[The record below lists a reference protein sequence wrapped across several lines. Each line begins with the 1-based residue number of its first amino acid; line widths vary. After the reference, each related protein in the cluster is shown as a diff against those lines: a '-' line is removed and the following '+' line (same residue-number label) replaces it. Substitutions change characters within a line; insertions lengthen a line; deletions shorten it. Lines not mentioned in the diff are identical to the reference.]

1 MASMDDVLQALVV
14 VQQELANSRVEAAA
28 LKDKVER
35 LTRNPFDASASTP
48 QVTVNVSPPIPLA
61 SPERFSGDPRK
72 VQAFLTQLSL
82 QFSCRPASFPSNL
95 SRVMFAISY
104 LSGDAANWAVPLV
117 RNDDPLLSDWNAFRS
132 AFEKVFD
139 HRTTT
144 FSADR
149 ELLELRQGRSD
160 LVTYLTTFNRLV
172 AESEWPEEKR
182 MSLYYQGL
190 RDDMKDILAQIDP
203 QPSTCTELVNLTL
216 RLNHRLAERRGER
229 RAGDRRPVIP
239 EKEGRPVP
247 NSHDLCGEPMEVGAV
262 RAPLSRAEKESRRVQ
277 GLCMYCGRKGHYV
290 RECPQKPRKKFSYS
304 PTRKAAVTSGKIS
317 EKEDLPFIEP
327 LSGFRLTSLTLLPQ
341 EEKASHLLLSVE
353 LVSQDRTHPVWAMID
368 SGATGNFIDEGVVK
382 RLGLL
387 RIPRKNPE
395 IVLAVDGTP
404 LKSGPL
410 TEQTEDV
417 GLVFSGVSP
426 ARREIIRLD
435 IIEAPQYEIILG
447 MPWLRKSNPVI
458 DWQTKTVSFQSLR
471 SEKVCSLYD
480 NPPALA
486 LAQGLQLATVVEK
499 AVILPSVY
507 AKFKDLFD
515 EGQAETLPPHRI
527 YDCKIDL
534 IPGALLPSCRV
545 YALSDPETKHLRR
558 YLDRF
563 LEIGFIR
570 PSCSPAASPL
580 FFIAKANKELRTCID
595 YRMLNKNTIR
605 NRYPLPLIPVL
616 LEQVKE
622 ATIYTRLDLKGAY
635 HLVRIR
641 EGDEWKTAFKTRYGL
656 FEYLVMPFGLCNA
669 PAAFQYF
676 LNDVLK
682 EYVDHFVIVYID
694 DILVYS
700 TSLEQHMEHVSLV
713 LQALQQHHLY
723 CKLSKCEFHIQKVEF
738 LGVDLSPE
746 GFCMSTRKI
755 QAVQA
760 WPVPT
765 SVRDVQCFLGF
776 SNYYRR
782 FICHFSHIVSPITRL
797 LRKGV
802 SFVWSEE
809 AEEAF
814 CFLKQAFCSAPILQ
828 HPQPEVPFIVEADA
842 SDIAI
847 GAVLSQRN
855 KTSGQLHPVAF
866 LSKKLSAAELNY
878 TVAEKELLAIKKA
891 FQEWRHYLWG
901 AQHPVTVYTDH
912 RNLQYMK
919 EARQLTQRQMRW
931 MLFFSEYEFVVTF
944 RPGVDNRKADSLSRQ
959 RDARNITS
967 RPDEAIIQPEK
978 VLCAL
983 HISHFLEKVSK
994 HKSAAQWKEWAEVS
1008 QDRTLKHGIPL
1019 QGNRLYLPTPELR
1032 MQAFNWCHDAVT
1044 AGHPGYTKTA
1054 QIVQRHFRWKGWAKD
1069 VATWVARCEI
1079 CARSKGEN
1087 AKSQG
1092 KLMPLPTPEK
1102 PWQTI
1107 SVDFVVG
1114 LPMDQG
1120 YNAIMVFPPTNRWP
1134 DGAPQP
1140 NPEEIS
1146 EVLCKGRPGIVGVI
1160 AMAGRTI
1167 VQQCLA

>member
-1 MASMDDVLQALVV
+1 
-14 VQQELANSRVEAAA
+14 
-28 LKDKVER
+28 
-35 LTRNPFDASASTP
+35 
-48 QVTVNVSPPIPLA
+48 
-61 SPERFSGDPRK
+61 
-72 VQAFLTQLSL
+72 
-82 QFSCRPASFPSNL
+82 
-95 SRVMFAISY
+95 
-104 LSGDAANWAVPLV
+104 
-117 RNDDPLLSDWNAFRS
+117 
-132 AFEKVFD
+132 
-139 HRTTT
+139 
-144 FSADR
+144 
-149 ELLELRQGRSD
+149 
-160 LVTYLTTFNRLV
+160 
-172 AESEWPEEKR
+172 
-182 MSLYYQGL
+182 
-190 RDDMKDILAQIDP
+190 
-203 QPSTCTELVNLTL
+203 
-216 RLNHRLAERRGER
+216 
-229 RAGDRRPVIP
+229 
-239 EKEGRPVP
+239 
-247 NSHDLCGEPMEVGAV
+247 
-262 RAPLSRAEKESRRVQ
+262 
-277 GLCMYCGRKGHYV
+277 
-290 RECPQKPRKKFSYS
+290 
-304 PTRKAAVTSGKIS
+304 
-317 EKEDLPFIEP
+317 
-327 LSGFRLTSLTLLPQ
+327 
-341 EEKASHLLLSVE
+341 
-353 LVSQDRTHPVWAMID
+353 MID
-368 SGATGNFIDEGVVK
+368 SGATGNFIDAGVVR
-382 RLGLL
+382 RLGLPS
-387 RIPRKNPE
+387 IPRKDPE

-404 LKSGPL
+404 LKSGSL
-410 TEQTEDV
+410 TEHTEDV
-417 GLVFSGVSP
+417 GLIFNGVSP
-426 ARREIIRLD
+426 EHKERIRLD

-447 MPWLRKSNPVI
+447 MPWLRKHNPVI
-458 DWQTKTVSFQSLR
+458 DWQTKTVSFQSSR
-471 SEKVCSLYD
+471 CENICFLYD
-480 NPPALA
+480 ESPMLA
-486 LAQGLQLATVVEK
+486 LAQGLQLATVMEK
-499 AVILPSVY
+499 TVILPSVY
-507 AKFKDLFD
+507 AEFKDVFD

-545 YALSDPETKHLRR
+545 YALSDPETKHLRK
-558 YLDRF
+558 YLDHF

-595 YRMLNKNTIR
+595 YRMLNKNTVR

-622 ATIYTRLDLKGAY
+622 AVIYTRLDLKGAY

-682 EYVDHFVIVYID
+682 EYVDCFVFVYID

-700 TSLEQHMEHVSLV
+700 TSLERHLDHVSLV
-713 LQALQQHHLY
+713 LLALRQHSLF
-723 CKLSKCEFHIQKVEF
+723 CKLSKCEFHVRKVEF

-755 QAVQA
+755 QAVQE

-782 FICHFSHIVSPITRL
+782 FIFHFSHIVSPITRL

-828 HPQPEVPFIVEADA
+828 HPQPDAPFIVEADA

-855 KTSGQLHPVAF
+855 KTTGQLHPVAF
-866 LSKKLSAAELNY
+866 LSRKLSAAELNY

-959 RDARNITS
+959 EDVRTIAS
-967 RPDEAIIQPEK
+967 RPEEAIIKPER

-994 HKSAAQWKEWAEVS
+994 HKSAAQWKKWAELS

-1019 QGNRLYLPTPELR
+1019 QGNRLYLPTRELR
-1032 MQAFNWCHDAVT
+1032 VQAFNWCHDAVT

-1054 QIVQRHFRWKGWAKD
+1054 QIVQRHFRWEGWAKD
-1069 VATWVARCEI
+1069 VAAWVARCEI
-1079 CARSKGEN
+1079 CARAKGEN

-1092 KLMPLPTPEK
+1092 RLIPLPTPDK

-1120 YNAIMVFPPTNRWP
+1120 YNAIMVVIDSLTKMGHFLPCRNLPTASQTAHLILSQVVRLHGLPRTIISDRGPQFVARFWRMWCKVLRIESALSTSFHP
-1134 DGAPQP
+1134 QTDGQTERLNQTLKKYLRCYAKDAQESWASLLWLAELSYNNAWHSSIRESPFRANTGFHAEMLPINIPREVMDQP
-1140 NPEEIS
+1140 TVHAMIKNLQSVQKKIRLNLEKAKEQYKKWGDEHRREGPAYQPGDRVWLSTKYIRFKMRS
-1146 EVLCKGRPGIVGVI
+1146 VFHPRYIGPYEVLRQINPVAYRLNLPASLRIHPVFHCSLLKPALSATRQAVPPVVRDGQLEYEVRRVLDSKRRGGKLWYLVSWKGYNAEDDSWEPESNIHAPRAVRLFHARHPSKPGPRRRFGG
-1160 AMAGRTI
+1160 GRT
-1167 VQQCLA
+1167 VRC